1 MLKFKGSVVCVVL
14 TMVISLLMPVW
25 IAAPARAVGPG
36 DVDTGLLLWLD
47 ASDPDNDG
55 DDGNNPANES
65 TATSWLDKSGQ
76 GNDANILSGQD
87 APIYVTQSNINNI
100 PAFRFRGLGYTVP
113 QSGPNGPD
121 YDPNCDFVD
130 NDPFTEGCQW
140 EQWFD
145 GQEVFEVPEVDIRA
159 SVRPDVTI
167 FSVYRA
173 TTPPAQVNWWDPPT
187 PLLGVWGQ
195 DNGAWDRFFIAAGF
209 QGAQN
214 GVVGLGPTETGY
226 RIDGAG
232 NQTTRLVTTVYDG
245 NMSGGVNTGAL
256 NASQVYFDGALVE
269 EFTDSTHAT
278 DASANFR
285 VGFDGNDSWF
295 DGDIA
300 EIIIYDRILS
310 AAELSDVTDYLADK
324 YGIVT
329 APTTTTN
336 AATSIGDTTAT
347 LNATV
352 NANGAD
358 TTALT
363 LRYSTSAD
371 SVAEG
376 ISPSVTPSSVTGSTD
391 TTVSALLTGLS
402 PGTTYFFRVLATN
415 SSGTN
420 FGETLSFTTADPP
433 ASDSVVNSCEGA
445 GAIQNGSFEQT
456 STVAH
461 LFSPTPT
468 GWGTTARATRDSSNN
483 NVPGD
488 PPPASAV
495 KAIIELTSSNTGAA
509 SGVTAFAGSR
519 LVEIAADGNGG
530 STQGIYQDVNTLVGS
545 RVFWSYRH
553 HRRISDGDA
562 TQISRFRAAATPSGT
577 PAGNVWTL
585 TEQNSPFGS
594 SPTLLADHYDTVT
607 ASGWANPSG
616 TFEAT
621 TSSTRFLFGNV
632 GNAGSGNLIDDVR
645 FTTYSACPITVR
657 IVAGRT
663 SNFVVRNVEQDTSA
677 IQVFGSTFRYYA
689 PASAEIS
696 TLSEV
701 STGLTASV
709 ANAANTSSTFTLS
722 ASEVGTY
729 SANYRISY
737 VFNGI
742 TYTSTS
748 TLTVEVVPEVSARFP
763 RVIPFDPT
771 LTTKQFPGIRFA
783 TATNVYACFDQ
794 SNSGGSALATP
805 TITIGQGTLVNNVAE
820 VSTGPPLIDSG
831 TVGGLTAQSSRIRIT
846 ANSGV
851 LGRGG
856 SKYLRVRASSTDNTD
871 GVAPSCANGISFVIE
886 FRTIKSIQT
895 RRFVVPLKNGRQ
907 SS

>member
-1 MLKFKGSVVCVVL
+1 MFRFKGTAVCVVL

-25 IAAPARAVGPG
+25 FAAPARAVGPG

-55 DDGNNPANES
+55 NASNNPANNS
-65 TATSWLDKSGQ
+65 TVTSWTDRSGR
-76 GNDANILSGQD
+76 GNNARILSGQGSPSYRTASD
-87 APIYVTQSNINNI
+87 MNSMPAMSFTRTNNN
-100 PAFRFRGLGYTVP
+100 
-113 QSGPNGPD
+113 SG
-121 YDPNCDFVD
+121 
-130 NDPFTEGCQW
+130 T
-140 EQWFD
+140 
-145 GQEVFEVPEVDIRA
+145 VFEVPGVDIRA
-159 SVRPDVTI
+159 TSRADVTI
-167 FSVYRA
+167 FSVYRPSNSSSG
-173 TTPPAQVNWWDPPT
+173 T
-187 PLLGVWGQ
+187 LYGVWGQ
-195 DNGAWDRFFIAAGF
+195 DNGQWDRFFICCGYN
-209 QGAQN
+209 GANN
-214 GVVGLGPTETGY
+214 GVVGLGVTSAGGQ
-226 RIDGAG
+226 INGAG
-232 NQTTRLVTTVYDG
+232 NASTRLVTTVYNGDTSTANSNNG
-245 NMSGGVNTGAL
+245 PTGGSAI
-256 NASQVYFDGALVE
+256 YFNGSLVQN
-269 EFTDSTHAT
+269 FTDNTHVTNAQST
-278 DASANFR
+278 FR
-285 VGFDGNDSWF
+285 IGFDGDDSTF
-295 DGDIA
+295 NGTIA
-300 EIIIYDRILS
+300 EVIIYDRVLTTDEIEDVS
-310 AAELSDVTDYLADK
+310 VYLSDR
-324 YGIVT
+324 YGLT
-329 APTTTTN
+329 LAPTVTTN
-336 AATSIGDTTAT
+336 AATSINQTSAT

-352 NANGAD
+352 NAHND
-358 TTALT
+358 TTTALT
-363 LRYSTSAD
+363 LRYATTSAG
-371 SVAEG
+371 VATG
-376 ISPSVTPSSVTGSTD
+376 TSP
-391 TTVSALLTGLS
+391 TVSPTSVSGATNVSVSANITGLS
-402 PGTTYFFRVLATN
+402 ANTTYFFRVSATN
-415 SSGTN
+415 GQGSNNGTI
-420 FGETLSFTTADPP
+420 LSFTTTSEA
-433 ASDSVVNSCEGA
+433 VVSSCAGA

-461 LFSPTPT
+461 LVSPTPT
-468 GWGTTARATRDSSNN
+468 GWGTTARATRNSSDN
-483 NVPGD
+483 NVSGD

-553 HRRISDGDA
+553 HRRINGGAA
-562 TQISRFRAAATPSGT
+562 TEISRFRAAATPSGT

-663 SNFVVRNVEQDTSA
+663 SNFVIRNVEQDTSTT
-677 IQVFGSTFRYYA
+677 QVLGSTFRYYA
-689 PASAEIS
+689 PESATVG
-696 TLSEV
+696 TLSGV
-701 STGLTASV
+701 ATGLTASV
-709 ANAANTSSTFTLS
+709 SNIANTSSTFTLS

-737 VFNGI
+737 VFNGT

-748 TLTVEVVPEVSARFP
+748 TITVEVVPEVTARFP

-771 LTTKQFPGIRFA
+771 LTTKQLPGIRFA

-805 TITIGQGTLVNNVAE
+805 TITIGQGALVSNVAQ
-820 VSTGPPLIDSG
+820 VSTGPPLIDTG

-851 LGRGG
+851 LGKGG

-871 GVAPSCANGISFVIE
+871 GVAHSCANGISFVIE
-886 FRTIKSIQT
+886 FKTIKSTQT

-907 SS
+907 QG